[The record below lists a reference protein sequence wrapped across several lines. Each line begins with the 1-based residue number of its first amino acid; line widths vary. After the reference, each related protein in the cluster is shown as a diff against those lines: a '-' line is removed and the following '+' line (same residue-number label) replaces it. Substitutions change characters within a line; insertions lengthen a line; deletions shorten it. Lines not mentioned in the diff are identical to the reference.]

1 MEYRLQGNK
10 ENFLLVFPQKE
21 KKNVLLVLNREITVK
36 LKYCY
41 TLKTSS
47 SLGKR
52 VLIFVYITME
62 QYTIKLSLLLTLLLT
77 FLQKNTFINIKLNKY
92 KLDTQNVFNFNE

>member
-1 MEYRLQGNK
+1 MWR
-10 ENFLLVFPQKE
+10 P
-21 KKNVLLVLNREITVK
+21 
-36 LKYCY
+36 

-47 SLGKR
+47 SIVKS